1 MMLPLFLFL
10 GLGFAAFAA
19 YELSPKLHLRVDD
32 YAHAIKAAHAA
43 HVAADAHL
51 ANADAAT
58 AAADQHAQ
66 AADAARQL
74 PPAPPPAPPSPLP
87 PSAQVP
93 PPPPPAP
100 VPTVAEAHDK
110 AAQTAA
116 DAGVDHAAAG
126 QAANQEAAKNTAAA
140 GKLAKTEADRQ
151 TVAQSAAKVLERE
164 RRIAQALANLGVSQ
178 CGIRTYPRV
187 TPQVTSQLLSRLHA
201 EGMTVTGDNPWDID
215 THQYDVRLRAV
226 WDPKTLVLKLIVTT
240 GKGSEALGGF
250 HIVTCED
257 IWDKIDPI
265 MKGVIGG

>member
-1 MMLPLFLFL
+1 MLPVFLFF
-10 GLGFAAFAA
+10 GFGAAIAA
-19 YELSPKLHLRVDD
+19 YVLSPKFHLRVDD
-32 YAHAIKAAHAA
+32 YARAIKAAHAA
-43 HVAADAHL
+43 HVEADVHL

-66 AADAARQL
+66 AADVARQL
-74 PPAPPPAPPSPLP
+74 PPVPPPAPPSPSP

-100 VPTVAEAHDK
+100 VPTVADAHDK

-140 GKLAKTEADRQ
+140 GKLAKTEPERQ
-151 TVAQSAAKVLERE
+151 AVAQSAAKVIERE
-164 RRIAQALANLGVSQ
+164 KRITQALANLDVSQ
-178 CGIRTYPRV
+178 CGVRTYARV
-187 TPQVTSQLLSRLHA
+187 TPQTTKQLLDRLHN

-226 WDPKTLVLKLIVTT
+226 WDPKTSMLKLIVTA
-240 GKGSEALGGF
+240 GKGSEALGGL
-250 HIVTCED
+250 HIVTCAD
-257 IWDKIDPI
+257 IWDKVDPI